1 MTFEYVLNLFWRYTE
16 RGQVSCI
23 ACPLTTTKDG
33 RISSIPLKIIWLI
46 SLYPPIPIKTKR
58 RLTCAFVEGAQIL
71 PIESSF
77 ETAKVFAS
85 IFAISVSCGSSK
97 NLAPLVVAWARAS
110 YSLPKSRFSR
120 LNVGKEM
127 TQVILICLQPR
138 KSFQRS
144 FVWKDFFTTLQNW
157 TA

>member
-1 MTFEYVLNLFWRYTE
+1 MHRVSLNYHQRWSDIFYPFENYMTDL
-16 RGQVSCI
+16 S
-23 ACPLTTTKDG
+23 
-33 RISSIPLKIIWLI
+33 IS
-46 SLYPPIPIKTKR
+46 PIPIKTKQ
-58 RLTCAFVEGAQIL
+58 RLTRAFVEGAQVL

-85 IFAISVSCGSSK
+85 IFAISVSCGNSK

-138 KSFQRS
+138 KSFQTS
-144 FVWKDFFTTLQNW
+144 FV
-157 TA
+157 

>member
-1 MTFEYVLNLFWRYTE
+1 MYSGPVLTVHRTQASFMHRVSVNYHQRWSDYISISPYSNKNKAAINARICWRSANFAH
-16 RGQVSCI
+16 RVFF
-23 ACPLTTTKDG
+23 
-33 RISSIPLKIIWLI
+33 RN
-46 SLYPPIPIKTKR
+46 
-58 RLTCAFVEGAQIL
+58 
-71 PIESSF
+71 
-77 ETAKVFAS
+77 AKVFAS

-110 YSLPKSRFSR
+110 YSFPKSRFLR